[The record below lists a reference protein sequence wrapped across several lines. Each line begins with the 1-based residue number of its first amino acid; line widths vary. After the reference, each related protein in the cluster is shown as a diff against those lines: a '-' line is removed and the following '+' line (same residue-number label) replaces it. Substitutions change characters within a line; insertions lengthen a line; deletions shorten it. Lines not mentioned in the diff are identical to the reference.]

1 MRRPRGLALAAALA
15 VLFAFVATGPSR
27 AAAPASGTVNADT
40 PVVQWSGGPF
50 AAINPVWE
58 TDCPVEALPFC
69 DSFALTVEALPAD
82 RPDVLVSVAAD
93 STLDILTLS
102 IYRDGTKVAE
112 STALGS
118 SQTVALHT
126 PEPGLYSVR
135 AELQLGTPGTSTYRG
150 VALAGV
156 AGEDVDLTQGCTAE
170 ETALA
175 LAPDDGRVVD
185 LDVLVLLDG
194 VDQGFAEH
202 FFADVAQPYADID
215 VRVVPTFQSV
225 DPAEFTGDSS
235 PDLINQTRA
244 RFPGGKVPA
253 EYDVVELL
261 TNRDIQALGQYG
273 VAGQADCLGG
283 LAYDER
289 SFEVSEGAAPIP
301 NEGVALGP
309 VTLDAKLAAK
319 ITAHEMAHLLGG
331 QHHYANCV
339 EGIEPDQELN
349 GDTSPCT
356 LLFNAADFVSLKFD
370 TLNGKIAR
378 GYALKYASANDA
390 PAPPVALPGA

>member
-1 MRRPRGLALAAALA
+1 MHRPRALVLAAALA
-15 VLFAFVATGPSR
+15 ALFAAVSTGPGR
-27 AAAPASGTVNADT
+27 AAEPAAGTLMADN
-40 PVVQWSGGPF
+40 PVVEWRGGPF
-50 AAINPVWE
+50 NAINPVLE
-58 TDCPVEALPFC
+58 TDCVVETLPFC
-69 DSFALTVEALPAD
+69 DVYTLTVGALPAD
-82 RPDVLVSVAAD
+82 RPDVIVSVVAD

-102 IYRDGTKVAE
+102 IYRDGAKVAE

-118 SQTVALHT
+118 SQTVALHA
-126 PEPGLYSVR
+126 PLPGVYSVR
-135 AELQLGTPGTSTYRG
+135 AELQLGTPGTSAYRG
-150 VALAGV
+150 AALAGV
-156 AGEDVDLTQGCTAE
+156 AGDDVDLTQGCTVE
-170 ETALA
+170 DTALA
-175 LAPDDGRVVD
+175 AAPDDGRIVD

-194 VDQGFAEH
+194 VDQSVAER
-202 FFADVAQPYADID
+202 FFADVARPYAGIG
-215 VRVVPTFQSV
+215 VRVVPTFQVV
-225 DPAEFTGDSS
+225 DPAEFTGDAS

-253 EYDVVELL
+253 EYDIVELL
-261 TNRDIQALGQYG
+261 TNRDIQALGQYA

-289 SFEVSEGAAPIP
+289 SFEVSEGPSPSLPDEGAA
-301 NEGVALGP
+301 VGP
-309 VTLDAKLAAK
+309 VTFDAKIAAK

-378 GYALKYASANDA
+378 GYALAYAAGND
-390 PAPPVALPGA
+390 G